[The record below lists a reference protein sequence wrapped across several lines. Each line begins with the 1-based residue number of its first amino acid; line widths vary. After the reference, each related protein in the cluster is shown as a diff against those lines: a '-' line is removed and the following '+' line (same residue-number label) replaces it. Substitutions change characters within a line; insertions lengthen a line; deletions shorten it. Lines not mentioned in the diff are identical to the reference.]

1 MSIGL
6 GSNFKIYD
14 EQFFGGMTEVLMQNA
29 NVFNEA
35 SANAIQLVPQEIK
48 GNFERESFFTQITG
62 LVSRRDVTSVAS
74 ATDTAMTQN
83 EEVGVK
89 INRKIGPVANTL
101 DSWRKIAQDPEE
113 MSFILGQQIGK
124 AVTLDYVNTIVKALV
139 AALGNVTS
147 TNAYDYSGTGTMTHN
162 VLAAG
167 LAKMGDYANNIVAFV
182 MHSKVY
188 FDLLGQSITD
198 KVINV
203 ADVSIREGTVAT
215 LGRPTLVTDAADL
228 VVSGT
233 PNKYYTLA
241 LVANAAQVKESEEK
255 EIMGFPIS
263 GLEQLVYRIQGEF
276 AYNMNIKGQA
286 WDSTNGGVNPADATI
301 ATAANWLQVAT
312 DSRALAGVRIKT
324 Q

>member
-1 MSIGL
+1 MSIGK
-6 GSNFKIYD
+6 GSDFKIYD

-29 NVFNEA
+29 DVFNAA
-35 SANAIQLVPQEIK
+35 SANTIQLVPQEIK
-48 GNFERESFFTQITG
+48 GNFERESFFAQING
-62 LVSRRDVTSVAS
+62 LVSRRDVTSVAGVN
-74 ATDTAMTQN
+74 DIPMTQN

-113 MSFILGQQIGK
+113 MSFILGQQIAKG
-124 AVTLDYVNTIVKALV
+124 VTVDYVNTVIKALV
-139 AALGNVTS
+139 AALGNVAS
-147 TNAYDYSGTGTMTHN
+147 TNAYDYSATGTINHN

-167 LAKMGDYANNIVAFV
+167 MSKLGDNAKSIAAFV

-198 KVINV
+198 KVVNV
-203 ADVSIREGTVAT
+203 ADMAIKEGTVAT
-215 LGRPTLVTDAADL
+215 FNRPVIVTDAADL
-228 VVSGT
+228 VVTGS
-233 PNKYYTLA
+233 PNKYYTLG
-241 LVANAAQVKESEEK
+241 LVANAAEVKESEEK

-276 AYNMNIKGQA
+276 AYNLNIKGQA
-286 WDSTNGGVNPADATI
+286 WDSANGGANPADATI
-301 ATAANWLQVAT
+301 ATAANWLQVAA
-312 DSRALAGVRIKT
+312 DSRSLAGVRIKT